1 MSCINYRFI
10 DVTALPLGT
19 PGGSDGARNPAS
31 SDEAYPA
38 EPNEL
43 PECLN
48 SCGTAGGA
56 TFFAV
61 AAGLGGRDIPPTVK
75 KEMKINIFSKERI
88 TLLYN

>member
-1 MSCINYRFI
+1 MYLNCTIKEWI
-10 DVTALPLGT
+10 DPK
-19 PGGSDGARNPAS
+19 
-31 SDEAYPA
+31 
-38 EPNEL
+38 EL

-75 KEMKINIFSKERI
+75 RENSIIINY
-88 TLLYN
+88 LYGEN

>member
-1 MSCINYRFI
+1 MS
-10 DVTALPLGT
+10 V
-19 PGGSDGARNPAS
+19 GARNPAS

-43 PECLN
+43 PECRN

-61 AAGLGGRDIPPTVK
+61 AAGFGGRDMPPTENKNNLFK
-75 KEMKINIFSKERI
+75 KKHIFNNICKI
-88 TLLYN
+88 TLYS